1 MGQIDLL
8 RAIYLNYDIH
18 SIFSLL
24 HNCIVMFLF
33 QNRSMIQQIHKFFLP
48 ILLCFCLIEANGQF
62 IENFEGTMPEDG
74 MKTPEGWGF
83 ATGDGQA
90 TMEFVQSDG
99 YASIIVDASKDK
111 GNIWWALVRVQIPE
125 LDIGQLMKPGY
136 ELRVEA
142 KIRTSHAPRRV
153 NLHFNHQRTTDFH
166 SHLMEYDIP
175 DTWNWHTIS
184 MTTNDFEV
192 QDGDR
197 INAQLA
203 LMDWGNGVYRIDI
216 DYFKVDVVNRENSG
230 EDLGEP
236 LPYHPPLERPASF
249 GYHLAVVQDAII
261 DGDFPDMNFN
271 NWSADVGENTQLLAT
286 GGSQIILLR
295 WDMDEYKG
303 RKVSRSGLLE
313 LVTHSLQRSPDYQKD
328 FGMVRI
334 AEIIGGD
341 PSWEQESVTYD
352 QLRQRKPIQN
362 VINTQMVI
370 DSKVSQKKGTTTL
383 FTISRPVLQR
393 LIDGET
399 LGLAVKPLGAVHA
412 AFKSME
418 NKGGQLAPRL
428 HFDLE

>member
-1 MGQIDLL
+1 
-8 RAIYLNYDIH
+8 
-18 SIFSLL
+18 
-24 HNCIVMFLF
+24 MFF
-33 QNRSMIQQIHKFFLP
+33 KIRSMIQQILKSFLP
-48 ILLCFCLIEANGQF
+48 ILACFFMIDANGQF
-62 IENFEGTMPEDG
+62 IENFESTIPEAG
-74 MKTPEGWGF
+74 KTTPKGWGY

-90 TMEFVQSDG
+90 TMEFIQSNG
-99 YASIIVDASKDK
+99 YASILVDASKDK
-111 GNIWWALVRVQIPE
+111 QNIWWALIKIQVPGLNIEQLIKPE
-125 LDIGQLMKPGY
+125 Y

-142 KIRTSHAPRRV
+142 RIRTSHAPRRV

-184 MTTNDFEV
+184 MTTKDFEV
-192 QDGDR
+192 QAGDR

-230 EDLGEP
+230 MDLGEP
-236 LPYHPPLERPASF
+236 LPYHPPLEKPVTF
-249 GYHLAVVQDAII
+249 KYHLPVIEDAIV
-261 DGDFPDMNFN
+261 DRDFPDMNFN
-271 NWSADVGENTQLLAT
+271 NWRAGDADNTQLLAT

-295 WDMDEYKG
+295 WDTEEYKG

-313 LVTHSLQRSPDYQKD
+313 LVTHSLERSPDYEKD

-334 AEIIGGD
+334 TEIIGGD
-341 PSWEQESVTYD
+341 PLWEQKLVSYN
-352 QLRQRKPIQN
+352 QLRQWKPIQN

-370 DSKVSQKKGTTTL
+370 DSEVSQKNGSTTL
-383 FTISRPVLQR
+383 FTLSRPVMQR

-399 LGLAVKPLGAVHA
+399 LGLAIKPLGAVHA
-412 AFKSME
+412 TFKSME
-418 NKGGQLAPRL
+418 IKGGQFAPKL

>member
-1 MGQIDLL
+1 MID
-8 RAIYLNYDIH
+8 
-18 SIFSLL
+18 
-24 HNCIVMFLF
+24 
-33 QNRSMIQQIHKFFLP
+33 
-48 ILLCFCLIEANGQF
+48 ANGQF
-62 IENFEGTMPEDG
+62 IENFESTIPEAATT
-74 MKTPEGWGF
+74 TPKGWGY

-90 TMEFVQSDG
+90 TMEFIQSNG
-99 YASIIVDASKDK
+99 YASILVDASQDK
-111 GNIWWALVRVQIPE
+111 QNIWWALIKIQVPGLNIEQLIKPE
-125 LDIGQLMKPGY
+125 Y

-142 KIRTSHAPRRV
+142 RIRTSHAPRRV

-184 MTTNDFEV
+184 MTTKDFEV
-192 QDGDR
+192 QAGDR

-230 EDLGEP
+230 MDLGKP
-236 LPYHPPLERPASF
+236 LSYHPPLEKPVTF
-249 GYHLAVVQDAII
+249 KYHIPVIEDAIV
-261 DGDFPDMNFN
+261 DQDFPDMNFN
-271 NWSADVGENTQLLAT
+271 NWRACDADNTQLLAT

-295 WDMDEYKG
+295 WDTEEYKG

-313 LVTHSLQRSPDYQKD
+313 LVTHSLERSPDYQKD

-341 PSWEQESVTYD
+341 PLWEQKLVSYN
-352 QLRQRKPIQN
+352 QLRQWKPIQN

-370 DSKVSQKKGTTTL
+370 DSEVSQKNGSTTL
-383 FTISRPVLQR
+383 FTLSRPVVQR

-399 LGLAVKPLGAVHA
+399 LGLAIKPLGAVHA
-412 AFKSME
+412 TFKSME
-418 NKGGQLAPRL
+418 IKGGQFAPKL

>member
-1 MGQIDLL
+1 
-8 RAIYLNYDIH
+8 
-18 SIFSLL
+18 
-24 HNCIVMFLF
+24 
-33 QNRSMIQQIHKFFLP
+33 MIQQILRSFLP
-48 ILLCFCLIEANGQF
+48 ILLCFYMIKANGQF
-62 IENFEGTMPEDG
+62 IENFEGTIPEDG
-74 MKTPEGWGF
+74 MKTPEGWGY

-90 TMEFVQSDG
+90 KMEFVQSNG
-99 YASIIVDASKDK
+99 YASIIVDASKDRQ
-111 GNIWWALVRVQIPE
+111 NIWWALIKVEVPGLNI
-125 LDIGQLMKPGY
+125 DQLIKPGY

-184 MTTNDFEV
+184 MTTKDFEV
-192 QDGDR
+192 QAGDR

-216 DYFKVDVVNRENSG
+216 DYFKVDVVIRENSDK
-230 EDLGEP
+230 DLGEP
-236 LPYHPPLERPASF
+236 MPYHPPLEKPTAF
-249 GYHLAVVQDAII
+249 GYHHAVSEDATI
-261 DGDFPDMNFN
+261 DRDFPDMNFN
-271 NWSADVGENTQLLAT
+271 NWRAGVGDNTQLLAT

-295 WDMDEYKG
+295 WNMEEYKG
-303 RKVSRSGLLE
+303 RNVSRSGLLE

-328 FGMVRI
+328 FGMVRVV
-334 AEIIGGD
+334 EIIGGD

-352 QLRQRKPIQN
+352 QLRQWKPIQN

-370 DSKVSQKKGTTTL
+370 DSEVSHKNGSTTL
-383 FTISRPVLQR
+383 FTLSRPVLQR

-399 LGLAVKPLGAVHA
+399 LGLAIKPLGAVNA

-418 NKGGQLAPRL
+418 NKGGQFAPRL

>member
-1 MGQIDLL
+1 MID
-8 RAIYLNYDIH
+8 
-18 SIFSLL
+18 
-24 HNCIVMFLF
+24 
-33 QNRSMIQQIHKFFLP
+33 
-48 ILLCFCLIEANGQF
+48 ANGQF
-62 IENFEGTMPEDG
+62 IENFESTIPEAATT
-74 MKTPEGWGF
+74 TPKGWGY

-90 TMEFVQSDG
+90 TMEFIQSNG
-99 YASIIVDASKDK
+99 YASILVDASQDK
-111 GNIWWALVRVQIPE
+111 QNIWWALIKIQVPGLNIEQLIKPE
-125 LDIGQLMKPGY
+125 Y

-142 KIRTSHAPRRV
+142 RIRTSHAPRRV

-184 MTTNDFEV
+184 MTTKDFEV
-192 QDGDR
+192 QAGDR

-230 EDLGEP
+230 MDLGKP
-236 LPYHPPLERPASF
+236 LPYHPPLEKPVTF
-249 GYHLAVVQDAII
+249 KYHIPVIEDAIV
-261 DGDFPDMNFN
+261 DQDFPDMNFN
-271 NWSADVGENTQLLAT
+271 NWRACDADNTQLLAT

-295 WDMDEYKG
+295 WDTEEYKG

-313 LVTHSLQRSPDYQKD
+313 LVTHSLERSPDYQKD

-341 PSWEQESVTYD
+341 PLWEQKLVSYN
-352 QLRQRKPIQN
+352 QLRQWKPIQN

-370 DSKVSQKKGTTTL
+370 DSEVSQKNGSTTL
-383 FTISRPVLQR
+383 FTLSRPVVQR

-399 LGLAVKPLGAVHA
+399 LGLAIKPLGAVHA
-412 AFKSME
+412 TFKSME
-418 NKGGQLAPRL
+418 IKGGQFAPKL